1 MILRLTKSSNALVFV
16 PKMCEKLG
24 LETVSGSGGSMSRS
38 EILVYA
44 KEK

>member
-1 MILRLTKSSNALVFV
+1 MR
-16 PKMCEKLG
+16 EKLG

-38 EILVYA
+38 EILVYV